1 MLKLAL
7 SKWIRRGDGS
17 AFQSKRRIIPKTNCG
32 VRPKPLI
39 VSDRAK
45 IWSAWNRRSKRPKK
59 NIGPVTA
66 KNSFWRRR
74 PNNSGAFFIENL
86 QILPQLSL
94 VEFALSRKCG

>member
-7 SKWIRRGDGS
+7 SKWIRRSDGS

-66 KNSFWRRR
+66 KNS
-74 PNNSGAFFIENL
+74 SGEGAQIILGAFFIENL

-94 VEFALSRKCG
+94 VEFAL